1 MFLCLLWNLADSW
14 HFFNLYAHG
23 LRMPGEEIA
32 FTAWPKIKS
41 QSKIFRYGRSIFC
54 LPHRP
59 KISDFFDLCL
69 HWVSVVRVYAHNWM
83 QKTELHLVQ
92 IQDLR
97 LRDFWYS
104 LLQTVCRFWL
114 RSIDL
119 CPFIIGWN
127 IFLSSILVLIQ
138 MPFMIYLCYIL
149 TAWKLQKYVVKT
161 QVHTWWWKLLL
172 QKKVSTNCE
181 ATLHWDLKT
190 W

>member
-1 MFLCLLWNLADSW
+1 MFLCLLWNLADS
-14 HFFNLYAHG
+14 FFNL
-23 LRMPGEEIA
+23 
-32 FTAWPKIKS
+32 
-41 QSKIFRYGRSIFC
+41 
-54 LPHRP
+54 
-59 KISDFFDLCL
+59 
-69 HWVSVVRVYAHNWM
+69 YAHNWM

-119 CPFIIGWN
+119 CPFKIGWN
-127 IFLSSILVLIQ
+127 VFLSSILVLIQ

-161 QVHTWWWKLLL
+161 QDTWLWKLLL
-172 QKKVSTNCE
+172 PKKCVNQLWGDSALGLENLIGIRMGIE
-181 ATLHWDLKT
+181 LHFYF
-190 W
+190 

>member
-14 HFFNLYAHG
+14 HFFNL
-23 LRMPGEEIA
+23 
-32 FTAWPKIKS
+32 
-41 QSKIFRYGRSIFC
+41 
-54 LPHRP
+54 
-59 KISDFFDLCL
+59 
-69 HWVSVVRVYAHNWM
+69 YAHNWM

-119 CPFIIGWN
+119 CPFKIGWN

-161 QVHTWWWKLLL
+161 QVHDYENCSS